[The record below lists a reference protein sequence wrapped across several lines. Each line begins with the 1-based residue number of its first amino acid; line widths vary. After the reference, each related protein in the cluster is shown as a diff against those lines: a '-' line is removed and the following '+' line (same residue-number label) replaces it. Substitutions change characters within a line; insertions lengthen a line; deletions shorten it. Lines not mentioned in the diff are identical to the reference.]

1 MLLEN
6 LDPTEKEV
14 FVNLAYLVAMTD
26 GYLSYDEKT
35 LINLYLKEM
44 NLDETTCKLPSQPLA
59 SLCQLFSNH
68 YVKKIAY
75 LNLLLLSF
83 ADEYDNREK
92 KCLLEIIQHEWSIK
106 DAEASR
112 EETGLRIIKGVYM
125 PCYSD

>member
-6 LDPTEKEV
+6 LDQKEKQA

-44 NLDETTCKLPSQPLA
+44 DLDETSCQLPPQPLA
-59 SLCQLFSNH
+59 ALCNRFSNQ

-75 LNLLLLSF
+75 LNLLSLSF

-92 KCLLEIIQHEWSIK
+92 KCLLEIIQHEWGIK
-106 DAEASR
+106 DKDAAR
-112 EETGLRIIKGVYM
+112 EETGLRIVKGMYV